1 MGAFSLIVVIILLN
15 RLCNWAYSVPRT
27 YILSR
32 MGRTLH
38 QKSLKRAKAERVK
51 NRLEKLEAVKKA
63 KDEGTYIA
71 KPWENRPLLQELYSF
86 AIKTHK
92 TKKASREEGDGESVS
107 GDSIMDLDLRSPGT
121 PRSLEEEEEDEV
133 ETGSVTSKDD
143 RSSLTS
149 HSSHSSKYSLKNI
162 EKQLLQKMKG
172 GAAVPDWLTKK
183 ERKRVYRNIQR
194 VRKIKQ
200 TTRYK
205 RIKRKLQAKE
215 NSKMDQSPSSKQST
229 SSSSSSAAAA
239 AATTKCAS
247 KSETITDTS

>member
-1 MGAFSLIVVIILLN
+1 MGAFSLIVVINLLN
-15 RLCNWAYSVPRT
+15 RLCNWAHSLPRT

-51 NRLEKLEAVKKA
+51 NRLEKLEAVQKA

-92 TKKASREEGDGESVS
+92 TKKASQEEGDGESVS

-121 PRSLEEEEEDEV
+121 PRSLEEDEV

-229 SSSSSSAAAA
+229 SSSSSSAA
-239 AATTKCAS
+239 KCAS
-247 KSETITDTS
+247 KSEVVAETS

>member
-1 MGAFSLIVVIILLN
+1 MGAFSLIVVINLLN
-15 RLCNWAYSVPRT
+15 RLCNWAYSLPRT

-51 NRLEKLEAVKKA
+51 NRLEKLEAVQKA

-92 TKKASREEGDGESVS
+92 TKKASQEEGDGESVS

-121 PRSLEEEEEDEV
+121 PRSLEDEV

-162 EKQLLQKMKG
+162 EKQLLHKMKG

-229 SSSSSSAAAA
+229 SSSV
-239 AATTKCAS
+239 ATTAKCAS
-247 KSETITDTS
+247 KSEVVAETG

>member
-1 MGAFSLIVVIILLN
+1 MGAFSLIVVINLLN
-15 RLCNWAYSVPRT
+15 RLCNWAYSLPRT

-51 NRLEKLEAVKKA
+51 NRLEKLEAVQKA

-92 TKKASREEGDGESVS
+92 TKKASQEEGDGESVS

-121 PRSLEEEEEDEV
+121 PRSLEEEDEV

-162 EKQLLQKMKG
+162 EKQLLHKMKG

-239 AATTKCAS
+239 AT
-247 KSETITDTS
+247 KSEVVAETS

>member
-1 MGAFSLIVVIILLN
+1 MGAFSLIVVINLLN
-15 RLCNWAYSVPRT
+15 RLCNWAYSLPRT

-51 NRLEKLEAVKKA
+51 NRLEKLEAVQKA

-92 TKKASREEGDGESVS
+92 TKKASQEEGDGESVS

-121 PRSLEEEEEDEV
+121 PRSLEEEDEV

-229 SSSSSSAAAA
+229 SSSSSAAAA
-239 AATTKCAS
+239 AAT
-247 KSETITDTS
+247 KSEVVAETG

>member
-1 MGAFSLIVVIILLN
+1 MGAFSLIVVINLLN
-15 RLCNWAYSVPRT
+15 RLCNWAYSLPRT

-51 NRLEKLEAVKKA
+51 NRLEKLEAVQKA
-63 KDEGTYIA
+63 KHEGTYIA

-92 TKKASREEGDGESVS
+92 TKKASQEEGDGESVS

-121 PRSLEEEEEDEV
+121 PRSLEEEDEV

-162 EKQLLQKMKG
+162 EKQLLHKMKG

-239 AATTKCAS
+239 AT
-247 KSETITDTS
+247 KSEVVAETS

>member
-1 MGAFSLIVVIILLN
+1 MGAFSLIVVINLLN
-15 RLCNWAYSVPRT
+15 RLCNWAHSLPRT

-51 NRLEKLEAVKKA
+51 NRLEKLEAVQKA

-71 KPWENRPLLQELYSF
+71 KPWENRPMLQELYSF

-92 TKKASREEGDGESVS
+92 TKKASQEEGDGESVS

-121 PRSLEEEEEDEV
+121 PRSLEEEDEV

-162 EKQLLQKMKG
+162 EKQLLHKMKG

-229 SSSSSSAAAA
+229 SSSV
-239 AATTKCAS
+239 ATTAKCAS
-247 KSETITDTS
+247 KSEVCR

>member
-51 NRLEKLEAVKKA
+51 NRLEKLEAVQKA

-92 TKKASREEGDGESVS
+92 TKKASQEEGDGESVS

-121 PRSLEEEEEDEV
+121 PRSLEDEV

-162 EKQLLQKMKG
+162 EKQLLHKMKG

-229 SSSSSSAAAA
+229 SSSV
-239 AATTKCAS
+239 ATTAKCAS
-247 KSETITDTS
+247 KSEVVAETG

>member
-1 MGAFSLIVVIILLN
+1 MGAFSLIVVINLLN
-15 RLCNWAYSVPRT
+15 RLCNWAHSLPRT

-51 NRLEKLEAVKKA
+51 NRLEKLEAVQKA

-92 TKKASREEGDGESVS
+92 TKKASSQEEGDGESVS

-121 PRSLEEEEEDEV
+121 PRSLEEEEDEL

-162 EKQLLQKMKG
+162 EKQLLHKMKG

-229 SSSSSSAAAA
+229 SSSV
-239 AATTKCAS
+239 ATTAKCAS
-247 KSETITDTS
+247 KSEVVAETS

>member
-1 MGAFSLIVVIILLN
+1 MGAFSLIVVINLLN

-51 NRLEKLEAVKKA
+51 NRLEKLEAVQKA

-92 TKKASREEGDGESVS
+92 TKKASQGEGDGESVS

-121 PRSLEEEEEDEV
+121 PRSLEEEDEV

-162 EKQLLQKMKG
+162 EKQLLHKMKG

-229 SSSSSSAAAA
+229 SSSSSSAAV

-247 KSETITDTS
+247 KSETIT

>member
-1 MGAFSLIVVIILLN
+1 MGAFSLIVVINLLN
-15 RLCNWAYSVPRT
+15 RLCNWAHSLPRT

-51 NRLEKLEAVKKA
+51 NRLEKLEAVQKA

-92 TKKASREEGDGESVS
+92 TKKASQEEGDGESVS

-121 PRSLEEEEEDEV
+121 PRSLEEEDEV

-215 NSKMDQSPSSKQST
+215 NSKMDESPSSKQST
-229 SSSSSSAAAA
+229 SSSV
-239 AATTKCAS
+239 ATTAKCAS
-247 KSETITDTS
+247 KSEVVAETG

>member
-1 MGAFSLIVVIILLN
+1 MGAFSLIVVINLLN
-15 RLCNWAYSVPRT
+15 RLCNWAYSLPRT

-51 NRLEKLEAVKKA
+51 NRLEKLEAVQKA

-92 TKKASREEGDGESVS
+92 TKKASQEEGDGESVS

-121 PRSLEEEEEDEV
+121 PRSLEEEDEV

-215 NSKMDQSPSSKQST
+215 NSKMDESPSSKQST
-229 SSSSSSAAAA
+229 SSSV
-239 AATTKCAS
+239 ATTAKCAS
-247 KSETITDTS
+247 KSEVVAETG

>member
-1 MGAFSLIVVIILLN
+1 MGAFSLIVVINLLN
-15 RLCNWAYSVPRT
+15 RLCNWAHSLPRT

-51 NRLEKLEAVKKA
+51 NRLEKLEAVQKA

-92 TKKASREEGDGESVS
+92 TKKASQEEGDGESVS

-121 PRSLEEEEEDEV
+121 PRSLEEEDEV

-215 NSKMDQSPSSKQST
+215 NSKMDESRSSKQST
-229 SSSSSSAAAA
+229 SSSVATT
-239 AATTKCAS
+239 ATTKCAS
-247 KSETITDTS
+247 

>member
-1 MGAFSLIVVIILLN
+1 MGAFSLIVVINLLN
-15 RLCNWAYSVPRT
+15 RLCNWAHSLPRT

-51 NRLEKLEAVKKA
+51 NRLEKLEAVQKA

-92 TKKASREEGDGESVS
+92 TKKASQEEGDGESVS

-121 PRSLEEEEEDEV
+121 PRSLEEEDEV

-162 EKQLLQKMKG
+162 EKQLLHKMKG

-229 SSSSSSAAAA
+229 SSSSSSAA
-239 AATTKCAS
+239 TTKC
-247 KSETITDTS
+247 

>member
-1 MGAFSLIVVIILLN
+1 
-15 RLCNWAYSVPRT
+15 
-27 YILSR
+27 

-51 NRLEKLEAVKKA
+51 NRLEKLEAVQKA

-92 TKKASREEGDGESVS
+92 TKKASQEEGDGESVS

-121 PRSLEEEEEDEV
+121 PRSLEEEDEL

-162 EKQLLQKMKG
+162 EKQLLHKMKG

-200 TTRYK
+200 TARYK
-205 RIKRKLQAKE
+205 RIKRKMQAKE

-229 SSSSSSAAAA
+229 SSSSSSV

-247 KSETITDTS
+247 KSEAVAETS

>member
-1 MGAFSLIVVIILLN
+1 MGAFSLIVVINLLN
-15 RLCNWAYSVPRT
+15 RLCNWAYSLPRT

-51 NRLEKLEAVKKA
+51 NRLEKLEAVQKA

-92 TKKASREEGDGESVS
+92 TKKASQEEGDGESVS

-121 PRSLEEEEEDEV
+121 PRSLEEDEV

-172 GAAVPDWLTKK
+172 GAAVPDWLTKN

-200 TTRYK
+200 TTRYQ

-215 NSKMDQSPSSKQST
+215 NSKMDQSPPSKQST
-229 SSSSSSAAAA
+229 SSSV
-239 AATTKCAS
+239 ATTAKCAS
-247 KSETITDTS
+247 KSEVVAETS

>member
-51 NRLEKLEAVKKA
+51 NRLEKLEAVQKA

-92 TKKASREEGDGESVS
+92 TKKASQEEGDGESVS

-121 PRSLEEEEEDEV
+121 PRSLEEEDEL
-133 ETGSVTSKDD
+133 ETGSVASKDD

-162 EKQLLQKMKG
+162 EKQLLHKMKG

-229 SSSSSSAAAA
+229 SSSV
-239 AATTKCAS
+239 ATTAKCAS
-247 KSETITDTS
+247 KSEVVAETG